1 MLGINNNNNAPW
13 SNQDVYDLNKYADIG
28 CTTKEIAKLLDR
40 TEDSVYNK
48 ASELKISLNP
58 PDDI

>member
-1 MLGINNNNNAPW
+1 MLGINNNAPW
-13 SNQDVYDLNKYADIG
+13 SDQDVDDLKRYADKG
-28 CTTKEIAKLLDR
+28 RTTEYIANHLRR

-58 PDDI
+58 PDDN